1 MVGINATSKRMR
13 LLGKADFLGF
23 GALQSQMRSEGQGLE
38 DSDWY
43 QPELDPRGVIHC
55 VRVPIAG
62 HRRPK
67 GALGL
72 VPAQKSTQRY
82 GAKGAAPSARKAI
95 NVSARCLNRFTR
107 RVAFGAFTPSPVDM
121 DAIESS
127 PGGSA
132 GFQRR
137 LGNALSRLL
146 LRKGYTPVWMLIPEI
161 SPRRSQAWG
170 RPAIHWHFLALCKG
184 SRYEKEWWLSKSEWL
199 SVYRTAFQWS
209 TGSEPADDRASCR
222 CVMARNPARYLS
234 KYLSKVTGEIKG
246 VDYEAHIDALP
257 RQWQSRSD
265 AMRKMHAFYSSRLP
279 ASFAQ
284 FLSDEYRLLEGL
296 GLGFARHWHPPSC
309 DRFEICSFY
318 VKDLVSLHLIWER
331 FIAWSLPP
339 SVAAGVDGADE
350 VVPGPLAL
358 RSAEVHQEGVVAPV
372 VDRVGA
378 VDAVLSPR
386 AEQLD
391 FLNRC
396 LRVSEVVPSVL
407 PAVLFENAGF

>member
-1 MVGINATSKRMR
+1 MR

-23 GALQSQMRSEGQGLE
+23 GALQAQMRSEGQGLE

-43 QPELDPRGVIHC
+43 EPLLDPRGVIHC

-67 GALGL
+67 GAPGL
-72 VPAQKSTQRY
+72 VPAHKLANRY
-82 GAKGAAPSARKAI
+82 GTKGASPHARKAI
-95 NVSARCLNRFTR
+95 NVSARCLNRYAR
-107 RVAFGAFTPSPVDM
+107 RVAFGAFTPSPPDM
-121 DAIESS
+121 DLIETS
-127 PGGSA
+127 PGGSS
-132 GFQRR
+132 GMQRR
-137 LGNALSRLL
+137 LGQALSYAL
-146 LRKGYTPVWMLIPEI
+146 LRKGLTPVWMLIPEI

-199 SVYRTAFQWS
+199 GVYRRAFQWH
-209 TGSEPADDRASCR
+209 TGIAPTDDRASTR

-234 KYLSKVTGEIKG
+234 KYLSKTTGEIKG
-246 VDYEAHIDALP
+246 VDYSAHVDALP

-265 AMRKMHAFYSSRLP
+265 AMRKMHAFYTGRLP

-284 FLSDEYRLLEGL
+284 FLSEEYRLLEGL

-318 VKDLVSLHLIWER
+318 VKDLGSLALIWER
-331 FIAWSLPP
+331 FIAWCPRP
-339 SVAAGVDGADE
+339 SVAARVDGADE

-358 RSAEVHQEGVVAPV
+358 RSAEVHQESEVAPV
-372 VDRVGA
+372 IDRVSALEA
-378 VDAVLSPR
+378 VVRPVAD
-386 AEQLD
+386 QLD

-396 LRVSEVVPSVL
+396 LAISEVVPTCL
-407 PAVLFENAGF
+407 PSVLFEDAGF